1 MDAVKPEAST
11 DEAGAVSAA
20 FEEEIRD
27 FVEEMSRRTGTAAGR
42 TVEKAALLVT
52 REGATSIGEIEKLIA
67 ELQIARNYLQS
78 EGERFKRELSRYE
91 HLSQSAF
98 ESVRGM
104 AQCLGEWRE
113 SGHQLRGRPS
123 VEAHRHPARSS
134 AIQHPHER
142 DPAE

>member
-1 MDAVKPEAST
+1 MDAVKPEAAT
-11 DEAGAVSAA
+11 DEAGAVTAA
-20 FEEEIRD
+20 VEEEIRD

-42 TVEKAALLVT
+42 SVEKAALLVE

-78 EGERFKRELSRYE
+78 EGEHLKRELSRYE

-98 ESVRGM
+98 GSVRGM

-113 SGHQLRGRPS
+113 SGHRPRGRPGGL
-123 VEAHRHPARSS
+123 AKR
-134 AIQHPHER
+134 
-142 DPAE
+142 